1 MKINIDKIYD
11 LMADKGFQEPRT
23 GNLFFPA
30 YIYTYPPEQEYE
42 IREQIDMLIEKLKR
56 PNHYLDSL
64 VINMY
69 EELIEYLKNES
80 FAGKT
85 LFELVIEKEKED
97 PADAL
102 AWVRDEINHGD
113 FYKKFEAK
121 VKEHF
126 KDEHEKKVYLIMY
139 GFGSAFP
146 FLRASEL
153 LKKTE
158 RLIKEFKV
166 ILFYPGEYKD
176 SKYSLFGILNDDN
189 MYRANYLNRQLGELI
204 D

>member
-1 MKINIDKIYD
+1 MVNIDKIYD
-11 LMADKGFQEPRT
+11 LMSDKGFQEPRT

-30 YIYTYPPEQEYE
+30 YIYTYPPEQEYA
-42 IREQIDMLIEKLKR
+42 IREQIDLLIEKLKR
-56 PNHYLDSL
+56 PTHYLDSL
-64 VINMY
+64 AINMY
-69 EELIEYLKNES
+69 EELIDYLKNES

-102 AWVRDEINHGD
+102 AWIRDEINHGD

-126 KDEHEKKVYLIMY
+126 KVEHEKKVYLIMY

-176 SKYSLFGILNDDN
+176 SNYNLFGILNDDN

>member
-1 MKINIDKIYD
+1 MVIHMDKIYD

-30 YIYTYPPEQEYE
+30 YIYTYPPEQEYA
-42 IREQIDMLIEKLKR
+42 IREQIGLLIEKLKR

-64 VINMY
+64 VINIY
-69 EELIEYLKNES
+69 EELIGYLKGES
-80 FAGKT
+80 FVDKT
-85 LFELVIEKEKED
+85 LFDSIIKKEKED

-102 AWVRDEINHGD
+102 AWVKDEINHGD

-121 VKEHF
+121 VKDHF
-126 KDEHEKKVYLIMY
+126 KYEHEKKVYLIIH

-158 RLIKEFKV
+158 SLIKEFKV

-176 SKYSLFGILNDDN
+176 SNYSLFGVLNDDN
-189 MYRANYLNRQLGELI
+189 MYRANYLNRQLGESI